1 MPAPMSRLA
10 ATAITR
16 TARLTDFGVP
26 LTREEI
32 FAPVVC
38 FCAIVALRVLLFAAA
53 LHPTTM
59 HSPESAAQSLWY
71 LDSQPGHL
79 NEVAL
84 PISLKQRGQTLEAM
98 VGISFQLSAPGGARS
113 VAP

>member
-1 MPAPMSRLA
+1 MSKLA

-16 TARLTDFGVP
+16 MARLTDFCVP
-26 LTREEI
+26 LDREATP
-32 FAPVVC
+32 APVVF
-38 FCAIVALRVLLFAAA
+38 FCAEVAPPVLLFAAA

-71 LDSQPGHL
+71 FEPHPGHL

-84 PISLKQRGQTLEAM
+84 PISLRQRGQALEAM
-98 VGISFQLSAPGGARS
+98 AGIPFQLSAPGGARWLHHS
-113 VAP
+113 ITT